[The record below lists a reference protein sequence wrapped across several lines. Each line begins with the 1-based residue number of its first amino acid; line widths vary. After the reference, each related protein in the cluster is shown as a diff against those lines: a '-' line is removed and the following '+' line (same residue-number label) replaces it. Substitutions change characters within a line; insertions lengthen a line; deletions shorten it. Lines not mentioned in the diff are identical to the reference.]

1 MAKHLKPT
9 RRITWDIPDPSK
21 TKRPRNFN
29 LVFCPAAGRAKLQFE
44 TLKKAVNYIRWNSRE
59 IYQES
64 GKAPVRVYWCPR
76 CACFHVTS
84 RPHNKTPEE
93 HKKTSV
99 QRLLSRALT
108 EGSMRRARQL
118 LERAKETTL
127 QFTGDSLVE
136 LESQVSLVESELDQ
150 REFDAEVKTSEYLLR
165 ISNWSGAEESIQ
177 RLEEIGLD
185 PDKTCSLRETFENN
199 IK

>member
-1 MAKHLKPT
+1 MKPLKPI

-21 TKRPRNFN
+21 TRRPRESN
-29 LVFCPAAGRAKLQFE
+29 LIFCPAAGRAKLQFE

-59 IYQES
+59 IYYES

-76 CACFHVTS
+76 CGCFHVTS

-93 HKKTSV
+93 HKKDSV
-99 QRLLSRALT
+99 QRLLARALT
-108 EGSMRRARQL
+108 EGSMWGARRL
-118 LERAKETTL
+118 LERAKEMTFK
-127 QFTGDSLVE
+127 FTGDILIE
-136 LESQVSLVESELDQ
+136 LESQVELVESELNQ
-150 REFDAEVKTSEYLLR
+150 REFDAEVKTSEYLLK
-165 ISNWSGAEESIQ
+165 ISDWSGAEESIQ

-185 PDKTCSLRETFENN
+185 PDKTYQLRMILENG